1 MGLTFK
7 PVDSEQSRLL
17 SIMWW
22 ASFRQLKALK
32 RKLEVPWRGRG
43 SSSRLKHRNFAW
55 ASSLQTQDYK
65 SNSCWKFKPASLYT
79 HTCTPP
85 PHTHTH
91 TPHPPTHTHTHTHT
105 PTHTPIGSVSLEN
118 PDIEA
123 IWLTWASSAVWC
135 DLHFRNHCYFRE
147 RELSLGSERK
157 AERPGRLSWSCRC
170 DLTVAWQWLEV
181 TGFEKYFAGFSDSSD
196 EACERNR

>member
-85 PHTHTH
+85 PTHPHPHPTSTHTH
-91 TPHPPTHTHTHTHT
+91 PHTHTHTHTHPYWFCFSGEPWYRSHLT
-105 PTHTPIGSVSLEN
+105 YLSKFSGMMWFTFQKSLLLQGARTES
-118 PDIEA
+118 
-123 IWLTWASSAVWC
+123 WQ
-135 DLHFRNHCYFRE
+135 RE
-147 RELSLGSERK
+147 ESRETRK
-157 AERPGRLSWSCRC
+157 AVLV
-170 DLTVAWQWLEV
+170 L
-181 TGFEKYFAGFSDSSD
+181 
-196 EACERNR
+196 